1 MVGLGWLVVRC
12 SVGGLLCA
20 AVLSAVEGRL
30 SPVLADQVYLRC
42 DVSGPDRTVW
52 EITLDE
58 EAGKA
63 WIYKP
68 AFRSITEHS
77 ATFTPEKVRF
87 GKQLPHTGSYL
98 SNVLGRSSGALT
110 SEIHGLGAPP
120 MTGICGMQANTTPM
134 A

>member
-1 MVGLGWLVVRC
+1 MLVLGRLVVG
-12 SVGGLLCA
+12 SALGGLLCA
-20 AVLSAVEGRL
+20 AALSAVEGL
-30 SPVLADQVYLRC
+30 LIPVLADQIYLRC

-63 WIYKP
+63 WVYKP
-68 AFRSITEHS
+68 AFRSSTEYP

-87 GKQLPHTGSYL
+87 GKQLPYTGSYL
-98 SNVLGRSSGALT
+98 SNVLDRSSGALT
-110 SEIHGLGAPP
+110 SEITGLGAPP
-120 MTGICGMQANTTPM
+120 VTGICEMQANTTPT